1 MKRLPPLT
9 SVVALAFAGFASTS
23 HATDLMDAWQA
34 ALTRDPE
41 IAAARALHEQATFR
55 QEQAKALWTPMVS
68 ASSALGVGGAY
79 GQIKGAEV
87 PGMMSDMTFK
97 TSVNTGALTRASI
110 GAQKTWISPEREA
123 QSRQLELSSQIA
135 QTQWQQAQQTLI
147 MRTAQR
153 YLDVVAAQQTLSI
166 LQRQQKAVQ
175 QAAGEISKRQAVGDA
190 SVMDV
195 QEANARVAEIRAHV
209 LTQENNLAT
218 KQVAYRQLTGQEPTQ
233 LAGIAKVDS
242 APVNLANVNT
252 WVQHAKQQSPVL
264 QMMGLQQAIQVQEA
278 KRIKAVNA
286 MTLDWVA
293 QAQID
298 RLAGSGAYSNNASNQ
313 MTQYMVGLQL
323 NAPLS
328 TGGMV
333 EAREREALKQVEKL
347 RYDQEAAELQIE
359 QQVRD
364 AWQNLSTASA
374 RLQALSQSEQA
385 NKARLSATR
394 QAHRTGARTTN
405 EWLGAE
411 HDVAQAELALV
422 QLRTQTLM
430 EQLRLHAA
438 SGSLGEN
445 ELRQVNALLK

>member
-1 MKRLPPLT
+1 MKRLPLFVT
-9 SVVALAFAGFASTS
+9 LAFAGITTAT
-23 HATDLMDAWQA
+23 HAADLMSTWQA

-41 IAAARALHEQATFR
+41 IAAARALYEQASFR
-55 QEQAKALWTPMVS
+55 QEQAKALWAPIVF
-68 ASSALGVGGAY
+68 ANGAVGVGGAQS
-79 GQIKGAEV
+79 QIKGAEV

-97 TSVNTGALTRASI
+97 TSVNAGALTRASI
-110 GAQKTWISPEREA
+110 GGQKAWISPEREA
-123 QSRQLELSSQIA
+123 QSKQLELSAQIA
-135 QTQWQQAQQTLI
+135 QTQWQQAQQMLI

-153 YLDVVAAQQTLSI
+153 YLDVVAAEQTLAI

-175 QAAGEISKRQAVGDA
+175 QAAAEISKRHAVGDA

-195 QEANARVAEIRAHV
+195 QEANARVSEIRAHV
-209 LTQENNLAT
+209 LNQENNLAM

-233 LAGIAKVDS
+233 LAGIAKFNA
-242 APVNLANVNT
+242 APANLADAST
-252 WVQHAKQQSPVL
+252 WVQRAKQKSPAL
-264 QMMGLQQAIQVQEA
+264 QMMGLQQAIQGQEA
-278 KRIKAVNA
+278 KRIKAANA

-293 QAQID
+293 QAQMD
-298 RLAGSGAYSNNASNQ
+298 RLAGNGAYSSNASNQ

-333 EAREREALKQVEKL
+333 ESREREALKQVEKL

-364 AWQNLSTASA
+364 VWQNLSTAPA

-385 NKARLSATR
+385 SKARLSATR

-411 HDVAQAELALV
+411 HDAAQAELAVLH
-422 QLRTQTLM
+422 LRTQTLM
-430 EQLRLHAA
+430 DQLRLHAV
-438 SGSLGEN
+438 SGDLGEAQ
-445 ELRQVNALLK
+445 LRQVNAWLK